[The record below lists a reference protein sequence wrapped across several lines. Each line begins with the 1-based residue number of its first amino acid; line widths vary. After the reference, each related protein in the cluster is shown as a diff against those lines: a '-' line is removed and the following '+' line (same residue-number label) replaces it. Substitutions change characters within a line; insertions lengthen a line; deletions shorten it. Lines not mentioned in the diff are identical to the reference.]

1 MIHSLI
7 QVEMSI
13 EQNWLHLFTSTAG
26 IMETQLASWFI
37 MFCIKLLPG
46 LNVQEVLTVIS
57 TMHNYSH
64 CLIIDHYLVILW
76 LSFMIAIF
84 SLLLLIATN
93 KNTQKK
99 AIPSIQF
106 SINKNIFI
114 SLYNTRFTV
123 SHLSE
128 ISLCIWLKSSAFH
141 SPKKKQSLATSSFG
155 KVLGSEAPLP
165 SGAATYH
172 QRGSCRVRVTH
183 LQCTYWG
190 KTCFLIGDRG
200 EDFQYL

>member
-106 SINKNIFI
+106 SIYKNIFI
-114 SLYNTRFTV
+114 SLKHQV
-123 SHLSE
+123 HCVPSHL
-128 ISLCIWLKSSAFH
+128 KFH
-141 SPKKKQSLATSSFG
+141 FAGGWKVVPSIHPKKTTILATSSFG

-165 SGAATYH
+165 SGAAIFSTWIMQGTSNASPMH
-172 QRGSCRVRVTH
+172 ILRKNVFF
-183 LQCTYWG
+183 YWG
-190 KTCFLIGDRG
+190 
-200 EDFQYL
+200 